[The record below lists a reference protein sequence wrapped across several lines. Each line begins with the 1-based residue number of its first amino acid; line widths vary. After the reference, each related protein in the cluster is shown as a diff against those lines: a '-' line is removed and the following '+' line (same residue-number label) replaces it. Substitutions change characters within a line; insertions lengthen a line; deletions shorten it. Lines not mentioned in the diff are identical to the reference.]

1 MRTPEESTRD
11 AQVVILAAINDLKS
25 MLSCL
30 EDAKTFPGPD
40 EIWDAGQGLLG
51 VGSEVSEYGNCLLK
65 SFGEIEVYQDLQDIN
80 GLREEVLCH
89 L

>member
-1 MRTPEESTRD
+1 MRTPEESTRN
-11 AQVVILAAINDLKS
+11 AEVIILAAINDLKS

-51 VGSEVSEYGNCLLK
+51 VGSEVSEYGNWLRK
-65 SFGEIEVYQDLQDIN
+65 SFAEIEVYQALQYIN
-80 GLREEVLCH
+80 GLR
-89 L
+89 

>member
-11 AQVVILAAINDLKS
+11 AKVIILAAMNDLKS
-25 MLSCL
+25 MLESL
-30 EDAKTFPGPD
+30 EDAQSFTGPD

-65 SFGEIEVYQDLQDIN
+65 SFGEIEAYQDLQDIN
-80 GLREEVLCH
+80 GLREEVLWG